1 MRKQQRCLKTF
12 PTIGILL
19 TLLVCFSLPTHVLA
33 DDGECDEEEIVGA
46 YLAPVVVDFPPGFPI
61 PGFDTLIV
69 LHEDG
74 TVESDFGFNFAESD
88 LSTGFG
94 VWKRIDDGDDDGDDE
109 GCRVKIRF
117 LAFQTNE
124 GITGF
129 PTIPD
134 GFPLITGRITYT
146 VEFDPDFQEFEGPFT
161 NEIFCSN
168 VAFCGF
174 LQDSLDPAG
183 IPLVTITG
191 TVTGRRI
198 SIDGSENDE

>member
-12 PTIGILL
+12 PTIGILM
-19 TLLVCFSLPTHVLA
+19 TLLVWFGLPTHVLA
-33 DDGECDEEEIVGA
+33 DEGQSHDAKIVGA
-46 YLAPVVVDFPPGFPI
+46 YLAPVAVDFPPDFPI

-69 LHEDG
+69 LHKDG
-74 TVESDFGFNFAESD
+74 TVESDFGFNFAKSD

-94 VWKRIDDGDDDGDDE
+94 VWKKVRDGDDQGRR
-109 GCRVKIRF
+109 GPRVIIRF

-124 GITGF
+124 DEV
-129 PTIPD
+129 PTIQD

-146 VEFDPDFQEFEGPFT
+146 VEFDSDFQEFEGPFT

-174 LQDSLDPAG
+174 LQDPLDPAE